1 MSPTTR
7 GEAIARAA
15 ATATRAVHKRAAPAP
30 PTHLRATRVTAYA
43 VSLDWRP
50 PRGVATHARYEVLRN
65 GHRVGTSRTHDLTDT
80 GVRPSTAYSY
90 AVRTVPPHG
99 RPGSAGAAL
108 HVRTPTAPSPG
119 STVPGPP
126 PPALAPAPP
135 ASTPPGPGPGG
146 GPSAP
151 MTTAMVDRLWW
162 RAGFGATD
170 VERSAWTGKDV
181 SELVD
186 FFLSSA
192 QTLTPT
198 TTPALSQGN
207 QPIDPLASS
216 DELIMEWLDTM
227 ARATNPLTERLT
239 FFWHRHF
246 AVARSSGIPAK
257 FLLDYR
263 NRLRRYGDLAA
274 NPQASFRDLAVEMT
288 TQDGAMSLFLT
299 GALNVAGHP
308 NENYAREFMELFT
321 LGVRDG
327 QGNPNY
333 TQADV
338 TQLARALTGWHLD
351 QAPASPTF
359 GQVSFRP
366 GSFDGGQKA
375 IFGQTAN
382 WGAVAGTP
390 AGAQSAVDLVLGQP
404 AHAPFLVSKLWRE
417 FVRGPVPADT
427 LADLLAT
434 YLAGGGLRL
443 APVLRKI
450 LAHPLIF
457 ASIDEPD
464 MVKSPVVFG
473 VGVLRLMDAPLKWFF
488 QSAGLLAM
496 QQVPYDPP
504 NVAGWEGGLAWL
516 NTSTV
521 QARFEF
527 VKSCQYLKHN
537 PNAYP
542 GAVPV
547 SDVPGE
553 TAQQAFAR
561 AHAAVGSPWLS
572 SAASAQFLA
581 FAGSQATASVTQRA
595 WLQYALRALIL
606 GGPDGQVM

>member
-1 MSPTTR
+1 MSPIVTR
-7 GEAIARAA
+7 GEAIVNVAASAARAG
-15 ATATRAVHKRAAPAP
+15 HKPAAPP
-30 PTHLRATRVTAYA
+30 PTHFQATQVTAYS
-43 VSLDWRP
+43 VRLGWRP
-50 PRGVATHARYEVLRN
+50 RRGVAKHTRYEVFRD
-65 GHRVGTSRTHDLTDT
+65 GRRVGVSRTHQLTDT
-80 GVRPSTAYSY
+80 GVDPSTRYAYT
-90 AVRTVPPHG
+90 VRTVPPHG
-99 RPGSAGAAL
+99 KPGSASRVL
-108 HVRTPTAPSPG
+108 HVRTPTAPAPG

-126 PPALAPAPP
+126 VPAPAPP
-135 ASTPPGPGPGG
+135 SSTPPGPPPGG
-146 GPSAP
+146 GMTTPL
-151 MTTAMVDRLWW
+151 TTAMVDRLWW

-170 VERSAWTGKDV
+170 VERSAWIGKDA

-186 FFLSSA
+186 FFLTA
-192 QTLTPT
+192 TQTLAPT

-227 ARATNPLTERLT
+227 ARASNPLTERLT

-246 AVARSSGIPAK
+246 AVARSSGVPAR

-274 NPQASFRDLAVEMT
+274 NPRASFHDLAVEMT

-366 GSFDGGQKA
+366 ASFDGGQKT

-382 WGAVAGTP
+382 WGALTGTP

-404 AHAPFLVSKLWRE
+404 SHAPFLISKLWRE
-417 FVRGPVPADT
+417 FIRAPIPAAA
-427 LADLLAT
+427 LADLVAT
-434 YLAGGGLRL
+434 YTANGALLVR
-443 APVLRKI
+443 PVVRKI
-450 LAHPLIF
+450 LSHPLIF
-457 ASIDEPD
+457 ESIDEPD
-464 MVKSPVVFG
+464 MIKPPVVFG
-473 VGVLRLMDAPLKWFF
+473 VGVLRLMGAPLKWYF
-488 QSAGLLAM
+488 QASGLLAM

-516 NTSTV
+516 NTSTS

-542 GAVPV
+542 GAAPV
-547 SDVPGE
+547 ADVPGE
-553 TAQQAFAR
+553 TARQAFDRAR
-561 AHAAVGSPWLS
+561 VAVGSPWLS
-572 SAASAQFLA
+572 PASTAQFLA
-581 FAGSQATASVTQRA
+581 FAGSQPTGSVIQRA